1 MTEFLTQTLAIDDA
15 EAPDDPR
22 GRTWTHTID
31 PAGSKGA
38 HAVEFSKTVA
48 PYREG
53 VSFERTLPGAEALGA
68 GREL

>member
-1 MTEFLTQTLAIDDA
+1 MTEFVSQTLAIAA
-15 EAPDDPR
+15 EAGDPR

-31 PAGSKGA
+31 PTGSNGA

-53 VSFERTLPGAEALGA
+53 DTFERTLPRAEALGA
-68 GREL
+68 GREV